1 MLPRRRTYGNRR
13 SRRRP
18 SAPYEPPLM
27 NRISMAAFLD
37 MICVS
42 VSVSRIDRVS
52 TMIHTSLKL
61 PSRSA
66 TYEGAEGLPDT
77 VPALPM
83 TREYLTLDDPADAN
97 ASAGIVI
104 ADEVILAS
112 SQEHPGLFGLL
123 IDRYQAPFLRCAERV
138 VRNRSEAEDVVQD
151 AFIKIYRYAS
161 KFRQG
166 EDRKFSSWAYKIVLN
181 TAITHYHRLRRREL
195 PIPEEVDPTAELA
208 HDGFRKA
215 TLDRETAEVVRSVL
229 EVMPAD
235 LRDLLRAYYLEAQA
249 YQTIADREGMTIG
262 ALKMKLF
269 RARKVFKKMLAS

>member
-1 MLPRRRTYGNRR
+1 
-13 SRRRP
+13 
-18 SAPYEPPLM
+18 
-27 NRISMAAFLD
+27 
-37 MICVS
+37 
-42 VSVSRIDRVS
+42 
-52 TMIHTSLKL
+52 
-61 PSRSA
+61 
-66 TYEGAEGLPDT
+66 
-77 VPALPM
+77 M

-138 VRNRSEAEDVVQD
+138 VRNHAEAEDVVQD

-195 PIPEEVDPTAELA
+195 PMPEEVDPTAGLA
-208 HDGFRKA
+208 RDAFRQA
-215 TLDRETAEVVRSVL
+215 TLDRETEEIVRSVL
-229 EVMPAD
+229 EVVPED
-235 LRDLLRAYYLEAQA
+235 LRSLLAAYYLEDKD
-249 YQTIADREGMTIG
+249 YRTIAREEGITVG

-269 RARKVFKKMLAS
+269 RARNVFRNKFTS

>member
-1 MLPRRRTYGNRR
+1 MR
-13 SRRRP
+13 
-18 SAPYEPPLM
+18 
-27 NRISMAAFLD
+27 AAQRV
-37 MICVS
+37 VS
-42 VSVSRIDRVS
+42 
-52 TMIHTSLKL
+52 
-61 PSRSA
+61 SRS
-66 TYEGAEGLPDT
+66 D
-77 VPALPM
+77 
-83 TREYLTLDDPADAN
+83 
-97 ASAGIVI
+97 
-104 ADEVILAS
+104 
-112 SQEHPGLFGLL
+112 
-123 IDRYQAPFLRCAERV
+123 
-138 VRNRSEAEDVVQD
+138 AEDVVQE
-151 AFIKIYRYAS
+151 AFVKMYRHAK

-181 TAITHYHRLRRREL
+181 TAITHYHRMKKREL

-235 LRDLLRAYYLEAQA
+235 LRDLLRAYYLEDQA